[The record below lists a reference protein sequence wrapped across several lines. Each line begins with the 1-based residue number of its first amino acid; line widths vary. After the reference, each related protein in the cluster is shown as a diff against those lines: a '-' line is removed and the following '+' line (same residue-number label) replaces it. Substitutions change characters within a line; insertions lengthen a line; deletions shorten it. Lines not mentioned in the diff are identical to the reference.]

1 MAGSNLIEQEI
12 QTFCTSVRTADSFQK
27 PYKHLLLK
35 NCFSDEVLTALDAL
49 DFPATQTEGLSGK
62 REYHNDQ
69 RHYFSVANRAKEP
82 AIETLAQ
89 VFRSQTVLKQLHDA
103 TGAVLDGTYVRIE
116 YAQDSDG
123 FWLEP
128 HTDLGVKTITIIIS
142 IRDGQEHLGTDI
154 YEAPDKLAHSCDFSK
169 GAGLIFV
176 PGENTWHGFEPRKIN
191 GIRKSII
198 MRAISSRLKS
208 LSASSRKV
216 GIGRIAL
223 ADHSGRCWPVKRKL
237 RIIPAQACIKAR
249 TIEPVDLIHH
259 IAIGFER

>member
-1 MAGSNLIEQEI
+1 MIAESEQIEQEI
-12 QTFCTSVRTADSFQK
+12 NTFCTSLRSANSFQK

-35 NCFSDEVLTALDAL
+35 NCFSNDILTALDTL
-49 DFPATQTEGLSGK
+49 NFPATQTEGLSGK

-154 YEAPDKLAHSCDFSK
+154 YETPEKHAHSCDFSK

-176 PGENTWHGFEPRKIN
+176 PGENTWHGFEPRPIK

-198 MRAISSRLKS
+198 MNYVTADWRARNQFSFEEPISFK
-208 LSASSRKV
+208 
-216 GIGRIAL
+216 
-223 ADHSGRCWPVKRKL
+223 P
-237 RIIPAQACIKAR
+237 
-249 TIEPVDLIHH
+249 
-259 IAIGFER
+259 